1 MNNVELIVEQLDFN
15 LIAVGNYPTDTVTE
29 LLTKLSEI
37 VWDTDD
43 QDITDT
49 YYQYVEAFDLIGQ
62 FH

>member
-15 LIAVGNYPTDTVTE
+15 LTAVGNYPTTTVTE

-37 VWDTDD
+37 VWETDD

-49 YYQYVEAFDLIGQ
+49 YFQYIEAFDLIGQ